1 MNKVLQFLLIA
12 LATWQINAQNNSTGR
27 IIASNLGSAGS
38 SKMVDTSHGRYYIS
52 QSVGQSSVIGTH
64 HANGY
69 YLRQGYQQPLDKL
82 GRLTKLDIELKAK
95 VYPNPFSRILF
106 ITFSERMINDIS
118 VSIFDVNSRIILNQ
132 SYLPTQQLELQLQDI
147 SSGSYFLNVSSGTK
161 KFRTKLIKL

>member
-1 MNKVLQFLLIA
+1 MNKVLQFLLIIMVS
-12 LATWQINAQNNSTGR
+12 WQINAQSNSNAR

-38 SKMVDTSHGRYYIS
+38 SKMVETSQGRYYIS

-82 GRLTKLDIELKAK
+82 GRITKLDIELKAK
-95 VYPNPFSRILF
+95 VYPNPFSRNLF
-106 ITFSERMINDIS
+106 ITFSDRMINDIS
-118 VSIFDVNSRIILNQ
+118 VRIFDVNARIILNQ

-147 SSGSYFLNVSSGTK
+147 SSGSYFLNVSSGSK